1 MSDQIVGVLGRGQ
14 LGRMLAS
21 AASLLDIQIVFL
33 NVSEDAPAKQAFAS
47 SKHIDGSFKDL
58 QKISE
63 LASKVDVLTVEIEH
77 VDVDAL
83 DAVKR
88 SHPGVKIYPAPETI
102 RIIQDKFLQKE
113 HLNKHS
119 CPLGEFMSVD
129 PTPGSIKFVTEK
141 LGLPLMLK
149 SRTQAYDGRGNFLL
163 RSLSDTGK
171 AIEALGSG
179 SRPLYAE
186 KYLPFTKELTVMV
199 VRSTSGEVA
208 SYPVVETVHKDN
220 ICHLVF
226 APLRTTD
233 TALCKHAETI
243 ARNAVKTFEGASI
256 FGVEMFLLEDGT
268 ITINEI
274 APRPHNSGHYTIE
287 ACETSQYSN
296 HLRSILSL
304 PIGSTSLKVP
314 ASVML
319 NLIGVSDSMEPIKV
333 VCSKALEVAGASIHL
348 YGKKDC
354 RNGWK
359 MGHITLVAPSD
370 TELRD
375 RLRPLLQ
382 VLPSPESSAVNQEKD
397 RQNEIALYTPQRPS
411 PTHSHPQPLI
421 SIIMGSDSDLPT
433 MLPASQILARFS
445 IPYKLTIVSAHR
457 TPACL
462 YSFAESASA
471 RGVKVIIAGAGG
483 AAHLPGMV
491 AAITGL
497 PVIGVPVRS
506 STALDGVDSLY
517 SIVQMPRGIPVAT
530 VAINNSTNAA
540 LLAVRI
546 LSTSDPRLL
555 IKMEEYMK
563 EMEGEVI
570 GKVDRIEQSGWGN
583 YEVKKH

>member
-1 MSDQIVGVLGRGQ
+1 
-14 LGRMLAS
+14 MLAS
-21 AASLLDIQIVFL
+21 AASLLNIQTVILDVG
-33 NVSEDAPAKQAFAS
+33 EDAPAKQVFS
-47 SKHIDGSFKDL
+47 SSQHIDGSFKDQ
-58 QKISE
+58 QKIAE
-63 LASKVDVLTVEIEH
+63 LASRVDVLTVEIEH

-83 DAVKR
+83 DAVKK
-88 SHPGVKIYPAPETI
+88 SHPNVEIHPAPETI

-113 HLNKHS
+113 HLGKHS
-119 CPLGEFMSVD
+119 TPLGEFMSVD
-129 PTPGSIKFVTEK
+129 SAPESIKHATEK

-163 RSLSDTGK
+163 HSLSDVDK
-171 AIEALGSG
+171 AIAALGSG

-186 KYLPFTKELTVMV
+186 KFLPFTKELAVMV
-199 VRSTSGEVA
+199 VRSVSGEVA

-226 APLRTTD
+226 APLRTAD
-233 TALCKHAETI
+233 AGLCRRAEEI
-243 ARNAVKTFEGASI
+243 ARNAVRTFEGAGV

-319 NLIGVSDSMEPIKV
+319 NLIGVSDSMDPIKD
-333 VCSKALEVAGASIHL
+333 VCRKALEIPGAAVHL

-354 RNGWK
+354 RKGRK

-370 TELRD
+370 AELRD

-382 VLPSPESSAVNQEKD
+382 ILPTSSSSLDEQEKG
-397 RQNEIALYTPQRPS
+397 RQKEVTLYAPVQPS

-433 MLPASQILARFS
+433 MLPASQILTRFS
-445 IPYKLTIVSAHR
+445 IPYELTIVSAHR
-457 TPACL
+457 TPARL
-462 YSFAESASA
+462 YPFAQNAAA

-497 PVIGVPVRS
+497 PVVGVPVRS

-540 LLAVRI
+540 LLAIRI

-555 IKMEEYMK
+555 TRMEDYMK
-563 EMEGEVI
+563 EMEREVSTKI
-570 GKVDRIEQSGWGN
+570 ERIESGGWGN